1 METPFSFSS
10 LTPTVGRPRRELLVI
25 LAFQSNFP
33 RSSMIPS
40 SHRYKM
46 YNEWQEKGDGVEE
59 GKRKKVHIQTH
70 GKRQEEGVA
79 WDREEKREGEERER
93 ESFVTG
99 VRNAYP
105 REEREYHTR
114 NHGVLEHGPCKK
126 IRANDWSMAH
136 PLHARGRAY
145 VVLKCVGVTAAYTHL
160 RSYVVRAPGIRKG
173 VSILGR
179 ACYSPTREKEGLEVI
194 RYPFFPFCLP

>member
-1 METPFSFSS
+1 MLREI
-10 LTPTVGRPRRELLVI
+10 GRRGER
-25 LAFQSNFP
+25 
-33 RSSMIPS
+33 
-40 SHRYKM
+40 
-46 YNEWQEKGDGVEE
+46 G
-59 GKRKKVHIQTH
+59 
-70 GKRQEEGVA
+70 
-79 WDREEKREGEERER
+79 EKRERER

-179 ACYSPTREKEGLEVI
+179 ACNNPTRERKRGWKSFGTL
-194 RYPFFPFCLP
+194 FSPFCLP

>member
-1 METPFSFSS
+1 MLREI
-10 LTPTVGRPRRELLVI
+10 GRR
-25 LAFQSNFP
+25 
-33 RSSMIPS
+33 
-40 SHRYKM
+40 
-46 YNEWQEKGDGVEE
+46 
-59 GKRKKVHIQTH
+59 GKR
-70 GKRQEEGVA
+70 G
-79 WDREEKREGEERER
+79 EKRERERER

-160 RSYVVRAPGIRKG
+160 RSYVVRAPVIRKG

-179 ACYSPTREKEGLEVI
+179 ACNDPTRERKRGWKSFGTL
-194 RYPFFPFCLP
+194 FFPFCLP